1 MRRNAPP
8 DGSVPA
14 TRLGVVLEFMRTL
27 WALDHELQ
35 SRSRRMAAHQGVTGP
50 QRLAIRIIGRN
61 PGISAGGLA
70 AILHLHPSTLTEIL
84 RRLQRR
90 GFVRRRPD
98 PNDRRR
104 ALLDLTVRGR
114 RCDAARSGTVES
126 AVRAALATLSGRDIA
141 SARAALARLAC
152 ELRRAP

>member
-1 MRRNAPP
+1 MRRNAPA

-35 SRSRRMAAHQGVTGP
+35 RRSRRMAVHQGVTGP
-50 QRLAIRIIGRN
+50 QRLTLRIIGRN

-90 GFVRRRPD
+90 GFVRRTSD

-104 ALLDLTVRGR
+104 ALFDLTVPGR

-126 AVRAALATLSGRDIA
+126 AVRAALARLSGREIA
-141 SARAALARLAC
+141 SARAVLARLAR